1 MESIYN
7 KLAQHLDNLPGGYP
21 ATESGIELRIL
32 KRLFTPEEAEIAVH
46 LTLMPESAAAIAQRI
61 GVDELTC
68 HTRGS
73 SSDWKEK
80 ASSNLWRP
88 SSWWAFGNI
97 MSMTLMRN

>member
-32 KRLFTPEEAEIAVH
+32 ERLFRSVEAEIAVH

-61 GVDELTC
+61 WVDETTLFLTLF
-68 HTRGS
+68 
-73 SSDWKEK
+73 D
-80 ASSNLWRP
+80 
-88 SSWWAFGNI
+88 
-97 MSMTLMRN
+97 MSHKGLIIRLERKGVLEFMAP